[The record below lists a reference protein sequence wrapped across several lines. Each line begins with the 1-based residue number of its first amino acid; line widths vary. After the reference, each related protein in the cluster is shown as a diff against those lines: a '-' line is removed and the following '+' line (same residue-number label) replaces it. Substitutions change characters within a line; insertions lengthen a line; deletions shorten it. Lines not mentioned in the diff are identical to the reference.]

1 MSQRIALGAA
11 VALAL
16 TLSACGGTSVT
27 RMDAGDVKDL
37 SGKWND
43 TDSRLV
49 AEEMIRDCTS
59 RPWLDNAKSD
69 LGGKPPTVIVGTV
82 RNQSHEH
89 IATDTFVE
97 DLQRELINSG
107 KVSFVASK
115 NRMQLK
121 KLAGITVLDDCYN
134 ANPSSMRSALTT
146 LGGMRA
152 AGRRVAVLGDMLE
165 LGPEGEKLHAE
176 MGQYLVEMGVDEL
189 FTFGQLSRHIN
200 AGAREKGLPRQRAHH
215 FSDFDLMAEEL
226 LRHLAPGDAL
236 LVKASRGMKLERV
249 FEFLQA
255 KAKAGALSKEER
267 A

>member
-59 RPWLDNAKSD
+59 RAWLDAARSE

-89 IATDTFVE
+89 IATDAFVE

-115 NRMQLK
+115 NERGEVRDERLDQDTNASEQTRKAHGQESGADFMLSGVIQTIEDSERGKQVMYYQTNLK
-121 KLAGITVLDDCYN
+121 LLNMKTNQIAWN
-134 ANPSSMRSALTT
+134 
-146 LGGMRA
+146 
-152 AGRRVAVLGDMLE
+152 
-165 LGPEGEKLHAE
+165 GEKKIKK
-176 MGQYLVEMGVDEL
+176 
-189 FTFGQLSRHIN
+189 FISR
-200 AGAREKGLPRQRAHH
+200 
-215 FSDFDLMAEEL
+215 S
-226 LRHLAPGDAL
+226 
-236 LVKASRGMKLERV
+236 KL
-249 FEFLQA
+249 
-255 KAKAGALSKEER
+255 GW
-267 A
+267 